1 VTPAARQPAG
11 RGGASGRIV
20 GRVLRRDGR
29 PEAGARVAMAGES
42 PDHSDIAQV
51 TGPSG
56 RYGFGALVPG
66 RYTIAAY
73 AEDMARG
80 EASAD
85 LGTGEEAEL
94 DIILEDEP

>member
-1 VTPAARQPAG
+1 
-11 RGGASGRIV
+11 
-20 GRVLRRDGR
+20 VLRRGR
-29 PEAGARVAMAGES
+29 PEAGARVAMAGDS
-42 PDHSDIAQV
+42 PDHPDIAQV

>member
-1 VTPAARQPAG
+1 
-11 RGGASGRIV
+11 
-20 GRVLRRDGR
+20 
-29 PEAGARVAMAGES
+29 MAGES

-73 AEDMARG
+73 AEDMAHG
-80 EASAD
+80 ESSVDLAAD
-85 LGTGEEAEL
+85 EEAEL
-94 DIILEDEP
+94 DIILEVAP

>member
-1 VTPAARQPAG
+1 VTPAARQDG
-11 RGGASGRIV
+11 RGGASGRIA
-20 GRVLRRDGR
+20 GRVLRRGR
-29 PEAGARVAMAGES
+29 PEAGADS
-42 PDHSDIAQV
+42 PDHPDIAQV

>member
-1 VTPAARQPAG
+1 VTPAARQDG
-11 RGGASGRIV
+11 RGGAWGRIA
-20 GRVLRRDGR
+20 GRVLRRGR
-29 PEAGARVAMAGES
+29 PEAGARVAMAGDS
-42 PDHSDIAQV
+42 PDHPDIAQV